1 MLLTT
6 LYIIGITAEAMT
18 GALAAGKRHMDW
30 FGVMLV
36 ASATAIGG
44 GTVRDIL
51 LGHYPLGWVA
61 HPQYLVITC
70 LAGLFTTIVA
80 PWVVRFHKLFV
91 LLDSLGLIVFSIIGC
106 RVAMDMGL
114 SPLICI
120 VAAVVTGVFGGL
132 LRDLITRRPPM
143 VLHKELYASVA
154 FIAGAMYFG
163 LLYLGIDETI
173 VTISTLVTGFC
184 IRVAAV
190 QFGWHLP
197 VFHFEELDNEANAK
211 ASTKNSAESQG

>member
-18 GALAAGKRHMDW
+18 GAIAAGKRHMDW

-44 GTVRDIL
+44 GTVRDVL

-61 HPQYLVITC
+61 NPQYLVITC
-70 LAGLFTTIVA
+70 LAGLFTTLVA
-80 PWVVRFHKLFV
+80 KWVMRYHKIFV
-91 LLDSLGLIVFSIIGC
+91 ILDAVGLIVFSIIGC

-114 SPLICI
+114 PVLIC
-120 VAAVVTGVFGGL
+120 VVSAVVTGVFGGL
-132 LRDLITRRPPM
+132 LRDLICRRPPM

-154 FIAGAMYFG
+154 FLAGGMYFG
-163 LLYLGIDETI
+163 MMHFAVPELIAT
-173 VTISTLVTGFC
+173 VATLVVGF
-184 IRVAAV
+184 IARMAAV
-190 QFGWHLP
+190 QLGWSLP
-197 VFHFEELDNEANAK
+197 VFKLDDETGIVVAQK
-211 ASTKNSAESQG
+211 ESVTDTK

>member
-44 GTVRDIL
+44 GTVRDVL

-61 HPQYLVITC
+61 NPHYLVITC
-70 LAGLFTTIVA
+70 FAGLLTTVIA
-80 PWVVRFHKLFV
+80 KWVVRFHKVFII
-91 LLDSLGLIVFSIIGC
+91 LDAIGLIVFSIIGC
-106 RVAMDMGL
+106 RVAMDMGM
-114 SPLICI
+114 PAIICI
-120 VAAVVTGVFGGL
+120 VSAVVTGIFGGL
-132 LRDLITRRPPM
+132 LRDLICRRQPM

-154 FIAGAMYFG
+154 FLAGGMYYGMMVFAVPEMIA
-163 LLYLGIDETI
+163 TI
-173 VTISTLVTGFC
+173 ATLVVGFAA
-184 IRVAAV
+184 RMAAV
-190 QFGWHLP
+190 QWSWRLP
-197 VFHFEELDNEANAK
+197 VFKLEDTSSEKLETRN
-211 ASTKNSAESQG
+211 

>member
-61 HPQYLVITC
+61 NPQYLAITC
-70 LAGLFTTIVA
+70 LAGLLTTLVA
-80 PWVVRFHKLFV
+80 PQVVRFHKVFV

-132 LRDLITRRPPM
+132 LRDLICRRSPL

-154 FIAGAMYFG
+154 FLAGAMYYVMMHFAVPEM
-163 LLYLGIDETI
+163 IA
-173 VTISTLVTGFC
+173 TISTLVVGFT

-190 QFGWHLP
+190 QFGWSLP
-197 VFHFEELDNEANAK
+197 IFRFDELDEVEKKLEPK
-211 ASTKNSAESQG
+211 A

>member
-18 GALAAGKRHMDW
+18 GALAAGRRHMDW

-61 HPQYLVITC
+61 NPQYLAITC
-70 LAGLFTTIVA
+70 LAGLLTTLIA
-80 PWVVRFHKLFV
+80 PLVVRFHKVFV

-106 RVAMDMGL
+106 RIAMDMGL
-114 SPLICI
+114 SPLICV

-132 LRDLITRRPPM
+132 LRDLICRRQPL
-143 VLHKELYASVA
+143 VLHKELYASVS
-154 FIAGAMYFG
+154 FFAGCMYYGLLHFG
-163 LLYLGIDETI
+163 LEETL
-173 VTISTLVTGFC
+173 VTISTLVVGF
-184 IRVAAV
+184 ILRMAAV
-190 QFGWHLP
+190 KFSWRLP
-197 VFHFEELDNEANAK
+197 VFRIEE
-211 ASTKNSAESQG
+211 TESEGDSQKKLEHNT